1 MSYLLD
7 ALKQSEH
14 HDEASAYD
22 QSAQQLK
29 QQQELKR
36 YRLIAISLGMIVALV
51 ITLMAGFAIGKWLQ
65 TKKVLPQ
72 NTLAELPAEPNDKS
86 GQTELEPAPAE
97 MTNKPVDEAAKPPTL
112 NTVPAQFN
120 QPMQQAIANQ
130 GQQYQWVQV
139 PVNSAPRYPQGQ
151 PVLIQTP
158 NGYQQVYNAP
168 AQQYQAQQYQT
179 QVNQAQQY
187 PQPVPAN
194 NSSSNVDL
202 SQYKVLGK
210 PIDQPNTV
218 RKSSSVSNEELETVP
233 SELKNAF
240 ARAIKDTEQTQ
251 AHQVTQGTK
260 NSSYAQPVELLPDNL
275 LAVLPNIKYQAHIY
289 SSSPDK
295 RWIKLNNREL
305 YEGDNIGDI
314 EVLEITP
321 EQSLLSFDGYEFSLK
336 ALQDWPE

>member
-36 YRLIAISLGMIVALV
+36 YRFIALSLGVVLALGL
-51 ITLMAGFAIGKWLQ
+51 TLVAGFMIGKWLQ
-65 TKKVLPQ
+65 TDTIQFNDAQV
-72 NTLAELPAEPNDKS
+72 AEVAEPKQQEEAKPKVEQVTAS
-86 GQTELEPAPAE
+86 VVE
-97 MTNKPVDEAAKPPTL
+97 KPVQESTTPSQTGGASLLNQSAAHVMPQGSL
-112 NTVPAQFN
+112 QPA
-120 QPMQQAIANQ
+120 
-130 GQQYQWVQV
+130 QQYQWVQV
-139 PVNSAPRYPQGQ
+139 PVNSVPTYPQNQ

-168 AQQYQAQQYQT
+168 APQYQAM
-179 QVNQAQQY
+179 VNQQPQLAQQA
-187 PQPVPAN
+187 AN
-194 NSSSNVDL
+194 TSSSNVDL
-202 SQYKVLGK
+202 SKYKVLGK
-210 PIDQPNTV
+210 PIGEPNTV
-218 RKSSSVSNEELETVP
+218 KKPATVSDDELDSVP

-240 ARAIKDTEQTQ
+240 ARAIKDTEQTPT
-251 AHQVTQGTK
+251 HQVTQGTK
-260 NSSYAQPVELLPDNL
+260 NSSYAQPVELLPDGL
-275 LAVLPNIKYQAHIY
+275 LAILPSIKYQAHIY
-289 SSSPDK
+289 SSSVEK

-305 YEGDNIGDI
+305 YEGDRFGDF

-321 EQSLLSFDGYEFSLK
+321 EQSVLSFDGYEFSLK